1 MSHTSQPLKLSTA
14 AILTLPPL
22 LWAGNAI
29 VGRMVHDLIS
39 PFALNFLRWAIA
51 FTQQLPLA
59 GWVLR
64 RDSAVWPQ
72 WRQFALL
79 GLLGIGCYNALLYL
93 ALKTSTPLNA
103 TLVGSSMPVWMLAV
117 GRICWGIA
125 VSRRQLL
132 GAVLSVLGVAVV
144 LSRGDPQV
152 LRQLQLVPGDLFMVL
167 ATMLWAFY
175 TWLLSRT
182 TVSPQLRSDWSGFLL
197 AQMVFGLMWSGLFTG
212 LEAASGRFQ
221 LQPGWP
227 LLGALLFIAIGPAI
241 LAYRFWGLGV
251 QRSSP
256 SVAGFFGNLMPLFT
270 ALLSIPQLGQTPQLY
285 HGLAF
290 ALIVGGIMV
299 SSRRG

>member
-1 MSHTSQPLKLSTA
+1 MSQPLKPSTA

-51 FTQQLPLA
+51 FMLLLPLA

-132 GAVLSVLGVAVV
+132 GAGLSVLGVAVV

-152 LRQLQLVPGDLFMVL
+152 LRQLQLVP
-167 ATMLWAFY
+167 
-175 TWLLSRT
+175 
-182 TVSPQLRSDWSGFLL
+182 Q
-197 AQMVFGLMWSGLFTG
+197 
-212 LEAASGRFQ
+212 
-221 LQPGWP
+221 
-227 LLGALLFIAIGPAI
+227 IAWRRRAHD
-241 LAYRFWGLGV
+241 
-251 QRSSP
+251 S
-256 SVAGFFGNLMPLFT
+256 
-270 ALLSIPQLGQTPQLY
+270 
-285 HGLAF
+285 F
-290 ALIVGGIMV
+290 ALRVQFLSKNQRDSHDCCMRCCKKR
-299 SSRRG
+299 SPARFPSRQCACRPHNGPKHQPRLPRTFRPAADARPSP

>member
-1 MSHTSQPLKLSTA
+1 
-14 AILTLPPL
+14 
-22 LWAGNAI
+22 
-29 VGRMVHDLIS
+29 
-39 PFALNFLRWAIA
+39 
-51 FTQQLPLA
+51 
-59 GWVLR
+59 
-64 RDSAVWPQ
+64 
-72 WRQFALL
+72 
-79 GLLGIGCYNALLYL
+79 
-93 ALKTSTPLNA
+93 
-103 TLVGSSMPVWMLAV
+103 
-117 GRICWGIA
+117 

-270 ALLSIPQLGQTPQLY
+270 ALLSIPLLGQTPQLY